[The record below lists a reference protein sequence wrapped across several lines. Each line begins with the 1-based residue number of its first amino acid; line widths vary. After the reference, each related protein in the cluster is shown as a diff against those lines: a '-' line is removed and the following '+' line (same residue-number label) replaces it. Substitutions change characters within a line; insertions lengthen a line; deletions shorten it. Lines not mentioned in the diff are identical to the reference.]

1 MEIVRNDTL
10 HVLRSLISLPRVQLR
25 MNIMELIENQFEEM
39 KEMGKLE
46 NYLEE

>member
-1 MEIVRNDTL
+1 
-10 HVLRSLISLPRVQLR
+10 